1 MERIRILLVDDDRQ
15 NSELLRKFLEVEG
28 YEVDYAENGRAGWEM
43 YAASRPDLV
52 SPSRG
57 GTSAKSERAP
67 FCPRLAPDLVLLD
80 INMPE
85 MNGFE
90 LARKIREQDRDVL
103 IFFLTDRTEKADR
116 LKGFDLKGND
126 YIPKPFYPEELI
138 AKIKERFEH
147 RQALLPSRMVIGQ
160 TIFDSNLST
169 IEYAETVQHLS
180 ARQSEILS
188 ILAQHIGQTV
198 ERSYLLEHV
207 WGNDSY
213 ANSLALNVQ
222 ITYIRKLLEPD
233 TSISIVSLKIT
244 QEAIRSTRYRI
255 QQSMKR

>member
-1 MERIRILLVDDDRQ
+1 MERIKILLVDDDRQ

-28 YEVDYAENGRAGWEM
+28 YEVEYAENGRKGWE
-43 YAASRPDLV
+43 AFSTAKPDVV
-52 SPSRG
+52 S
-57 GTSAKSERAP
+57 
-67 FCPRLAPDLVLLD
+67 LD
-80 INMPE
+80 INMPL

-90 LARKIREQDRDVL
+90 LAQMIREQDRDVL
-103 IFFLTDRTEKADR
+103 IFFLTDRTEKTDR
-116 LKGFDLKGND
+116 LKGFYLKGND

-147 RQALLPSRMVIGQ
+147 RQASLPSRIVIGQ

-169 IEYAETVQHLS
+169 IEYAGTVQHLS
-180 ARQSEILS
+180 ARQSEILA

-222 ITYIRKLLEPD
+222 ITYIRKMLAPD
-233 TSISIVSLKIT
+233 TTISIVSLK
-244 QEAIRSTRYRI
+244 
-255 QQSMKR
+255 KRGYILEVNKE

>member
-1 MERIRILLVDDDRQ
+1 MVKIRILLVDDDRQ
-15 NSELLRKFLEVEG
+15 NSEFLRKFLEVEG
-28 YEVDYAENGRAGWEM
+28 YEVSYAENGRVGWE
-43 YAASRPDLV
+43 LF
-52 SPSRG
+52 
-57 GTSAKSERAP
+57 SAIQ
-67 FCPRLAPDLVLLD
+67 PDLVLLD
-80 INMPE
+80 VNMPV

-90 LARKIREQDRDVL
+90 LARLIRKQDRDVL

-147 RQALLPSRMVIGQ
+147 RQSSPSTRMTIGQ

-169 IEYAETVQHLS
+169 IEYAGTVQHLS
-180 ARQSEILS
+180 ARQSEIFT

-222 ITYIRKLLEPD
+222 ITYIRKILDAD
-233 TSISIVSLKIT
+233 TSISIVSLK
-244 QEAIRSTRYRI
+244 
-255 QQSMKR
+255 KRGYILEVKKE

>member
-1 MERIRILLVDDDRQ
+1 MEKIKILLVDDDRQ
-15 NSELLRKFLEVEG
+15 NSEFLRKFLEVEG
-28 YEVDYAENGRAGWEM
+28 YKVTYAENGRIGWE
-43 YAASRPDLV
+43 AF
-52 SPSRG
+52 
-57 GTSAKSERAP
+57 TTTK
-67 FCPRLAPDLVLLD
+67 PDLVLLD
-80 INMPE
+80 VNMPE

-90 LARKIREQDRDVL
+90 LAQLIREQNRDVL

-147 RQALLPSRMVIGQ
+147 RQPTSSTRMTIGQ

-169 IEYAETVQHLS
+169 IDINGTVHHLS
-180 ARQSEILS
+180 ARQSEILT
-188 ILAQHIGQTV
+188 ILAQNIGQTV
-198 ERSYLLEHV
+198 ERDTILQTV

-222 ITYIRKLLEPD
+222 ITYLRKMLEPD
-233 TSISIVSLKIT
+233 TSISIVSLK
-244 QEAIRSTRYRI
+244 
-255 QQSMKR
+255 KRGYILEVNNG

>member
-1 MERIRILLVDDDRQ
+1 MERIKILLVDDDRM

-28 YEVDYAENGRAGWEM
+28 YEVEYAENGRVGWEM
-43 YAASRPDLV
+43 YSASR
-52 SPSRG
+52 
-57 GTSAKSERAP
+57 
-67 FCPRLAPDLVLLD
+67 PDLVLLD
-80 INMPE
+80 INMPL

-90 LARKIREQDRDVL
+90 LARMIREQDRDVL

-147 RQALLPSRMVIGQ
+147 HKSAPSTRMAIGQ
-160 TIFDSNLST
+160 TIFDRNLST
-169 IEYAETVQHLS
+169 IEIDGVVQHLS
-180 ARQSEILS
+180 ARQSEILT
-188 ILAQHIGQTV
+188 ILAQNIGLTV
-198 ERSYLLEHV
+198 ERDIILQSV

-222 ITYIRKLLEPD
+222 ITYLRKMLEAD
-233 TSISIVSLKIT
+233 TSISIISLK
-244 QEAIRSTRYRI
+244 
-255 QQSMKR
+255 KRGYILEVNNG

>member
-1 MERIRILLVDDDRQ
+1 MLVDDDRQ
-15 NSELLRKFLEVEG
+15 NSEFLRKFLEVEG
-28 YEVDYAENGRAGWEM
+28 YEVTYAENGRKGWEAFS
-43 YAASRPDLV
+43 AA
-52 SPSRG
+52 
-57 GTSAKSERAP
+57 K
-67 FCPRLAPDLVLLD
+67 PDLVLLD
-80 INMPE
+80 VNMPV

-90 LARKIREQDRDVL
+90 LARLIRERDLGVL

-138 AKIKERFEH
+138 AKIRERFEH
-147 RQALLPSRMVIGQ
+147 RQASLPSRIVIGQ

-169 IEYAETVQHLS
+169 IEYAGTVQHLS
-180 ARQSEILS
+180 ARQSEILA

-222 ITYIRKLLEPD
+222 ITYIRKILEPD
-233 TSISIVSLKIT
+233 TSISIVSLKK
-244 QEAIRSTRYRI
+244 RGYRLEVI
-255 QQSMKR
+255 ETT

>member
-15 NSELLRKFLEVEG
+15 NSEFLRKFLEVEG
-28 YEVDYAENGRAGWEM
+28 YEVTYAENGRKGWEAFS
-43 YAASRPDLV
+43 AA
-52 SPSRG
+52 
-57 GTSAKSERAP
+57 K
-67 FCPRLAPDLVLLD
+67 PDLVLLD
-80 INMPE
+80 VNMPV

-90 LARKIREQDRDVL
+90 LARLIRERDLGVL

-138 AKIKERFEH
+138 AKIRERFEH
-147 RQALLPSRMVIGQ
+147 RQASLPSRIVIGQ

-169 IEYAETVQHLS
+169 IEFTGTVQHLS
-180 ARQSEILS
+180 ARQSEILT

-222 ITYIRKLLEPD
+222 ITYIRKMLEPD
-233 TSISIVSLKIT
+233 ISISIVSLKK
-244 QEAIRSTRYRI
+244 RGYRLEVI
-255 QQSMKR
+255 

>member
-1 MERIRILLVDDDRQ
+1 MEKIKILLVDDDRQ

-28 YEVDYAENGRAGWEM
+28 YEVEYAENGRAGWEI
-43 YAASRPDLV
+43 YDANR
-52 SPSRG
+52 
-57 GTSAKSERAP
+57 
-67 FCPRLAPDLVLLD
+67 PDLVLLD
-80 INMPE
+80 INMPL

-90 LARKIREQDRDVL
+90 LAQKIREQDRVVL
-103 IFFLTDRTEKADR
+103 IFFLTDRMGKADR

-147 RQALLPSRMVIGQ
+147 RQASLTSRMVIGQ

-169 IEYAETVQHLS
+169 IEYAGTVQHLS
-180 ARQSEILS
+180 ARQSEILA
-188 ILAQHIGQTV
+188 ILAQHVGQTV

-233 TSISIVSLKIT
+233 TSISIVSLK
-244 QEAIRSTRYRI
+244 
-255 QQSMKR
+255 KRGYILEVNKE

>member
-15 NSELLRKFLEVEG
+15 NSEFLRKFLEVEG
-28 YEVDYAENGRAGWEM
+28 YEVTYAENGRKGWEAFS
-43 YAASRPDLV
+43 AA
-52 SPSRG
+52 
-57 GTSAKSERAP
+57 K
-67 FCPRLAPDLVLLD
+67 PDLVLLD
-80 INMPE
+80 VNMPV

-90 LARKIREQDRDVL
+90 LARLIRERDLGVL

-138 AKIKERFEH
+138 AKIRERFEH
-147 RQALLPSRMVIGQ
+147 RQASLPSRIVIGQ

-169 IEYAETVQHLS
+169 IEFTGTVQHLS
-180 ARQSEILS
+180 ARQSEILT

-222 ITYIRKLLEPD
+222 ITYIRKMLEPD
-233 TSISIVSLKIT
+233 ISISIVSLKK
-244 QEAIRSTRYRI
+244 RGYRLEVI
-255 QQSMKR
+255 ETT